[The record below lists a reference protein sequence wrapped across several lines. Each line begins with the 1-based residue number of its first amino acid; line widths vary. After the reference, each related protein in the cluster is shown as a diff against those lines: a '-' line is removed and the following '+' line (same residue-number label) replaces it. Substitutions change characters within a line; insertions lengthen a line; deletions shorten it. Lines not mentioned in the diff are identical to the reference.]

1 LAVCS
6 HDVTAYP
13 GIMRGRTGRVRDA
26 YPVEYER
33 GAHVTQ
39 SKPVALWA
47 VPRSISTAFE
57 RVFVERDDFEVLHE
71 PFSASYYY
79 GEDRPSDRFAD
90 AEPKA
95 DYSYERVL
103 EDVFRPREQRVF
115 LKDMAY
121 HAKKVLSPEFASRFV
136 NTFIVRDPKYV
147 LVSLYKMWPDF
158 TLEETGYEDLYR
170 LFRYATD
177 AGEDVAVVDAMT
189 FSENPAGVLA
199 AYCEHLEVPF
209 TAGSLTW
216 ESGEVSEWDDWE
228 GWHEDAESSTG
239 IEPAERRDPE
249 LPEELEAAYEHC
261 LPYYYEL
268 AAHAIP
274 SVARRSAVGRMEDN
288 REKILLRTE
297 TAIAPHGGD
306 LVDRVVPEE
315 ERRERSMEAAELQKV
330 PLSARALSDLQ
341 MISTGVF
348 SPLEGFML
356 RAEYEGVVEDM
367 RLDGGLAWSLPVI
380 LSTDEKKAS
389 ELSENALIALVDG
402 TGEPVATMVLRE
414 LYGYDKEREARMV
427 YRTTDA
433 DHPGV
438 AALYRQGDVLL
449 GGEVELLRR
458 PDEGRFP
465 RYYYTPAQLRA
476 SFAEK
481 GWKRIVGFQTRN
493 PVHRAHEY
501 IQKSALE
508 SVDGLLLNPLVGE
521 TKSDDIPAD
530 VRMRSYE
537 VILDRY
543 YPEDRTM
550 LAVFPAAMRY
560 AGPREAIFHAICR
573 KNYGCS
579 HFIVGRDHAGVG
591 SYYGT
596 YDAQHIFEEFESE
609 ELGITPLFF
618 EHAFFCTECE
628 GMGSSKTCPHDP
640 DSHVFL
646 SGTKV
651 RELLSKG
658 EYPPPEFSRPE
669 VIEVLMEGQ
678 RTHSG

>member
-1 LAVCS
+1 
-6 HDVTAYP
+6 
-13 GIMRGRTGRVRDA
+13 MRGRTGRIRDA

-33 GAHVTQ
+33 EAHVTQ

-79 GEDRPSDRFAD
+79 GEDRLSDRFVD

-95 DYSYERVL
+95 EYSYERVL

-115 LKDMAY
+115 VKDMAY

-209 TAGSLTW
+209 RSGSLTW
-216 ESGEVSEWDDWE
+216 ESRDVRRWENWE

-239 IEPAERRDPE
+239 IEPAERLDPE

-274 SVARRSAVGRMEDN
+274 SVARRSALGRTEVDDK
-288 REKILLRTE
+288 EKILLRTE

-306 LVDRVVPEE
+306 LVNRVVPEQ

-348 SPLEGFML
+348 SPLEGFMA
-356 RAEYEGVVEDM
+356 RDEYESVVEDM
-367 RLDGGLAWSLPVI
+367 RLKDGLTWSLPVT
-380 LSTDEKKAS
+380 LSTDEEKAR
-389 ELSENALIALVDG
+389 ELSENSEIALVDG
-402 TGEPVATMVLRE
+402 TGEPVATMVIRE

-427 YRTTDA
+427 YRTTDT

-438 AALYRQGDVLL
+438 AAVYRQGDILL
-449 GGEVELLRR
+449 GGEVDLLHP

-465 RYYYTPAQLRA
+465 RYYYTPSQLRA

-481 GWKRIVGFQTRN
+481 GWKRVVGFQTRN

-508 SVDGLLLNPLVGE
+508 TVDGLLLNPLVGE

-537 VILDRY
+537 VILERY

-591 SYYGT
+591 SHYGT
-596 YDAQHIFEEFESE
+596 YDAQH
-609 ELGITPLFF
+609 FF
-618 EHAFFCTECE
+618 EHAFFCTECG

-651 RELLSKG
+651 REMLSRG

-678 RTHSG
+678 RVESR

>member
-1 LAVCS
+1 
-6 HDVTAYP
+6 
-13 GIMRGRTGRVRDA
+13 MRGRTGRVRDA

-33 GAHVTQ
+33 EALVTQ

-79 GEDRPSDRFAD
+79 GEDRLSDRFAD

-95 DYSYERVL
+95 EYSYERVL
-103 EDVFRPREQRVF
+103 EDVFRPREHRVF

-121 HAKKVLSPEFASRFV
+121 QAKKVLSPEFASRFV

-147 LVSLYKMWPDF
+147 LVSLYEMWPDF

-189 FSENPAGVLA
+189 FSENPTGVLA

-209 TAGSLTW
+209 RSGSLTW
-216 ESGEVSEWDDWE
+216 ESGDVSEWDDWE
-228 GWHEDAESSTG
+228 GWHEDAQSSTG

-249 LPEELEAAYEHC
+249 LPEDLQAVYEQC

-274 SVARRSAVGRMEDN
+274 SVTRRSARGAGTQDDK
-288 REKILLRTE
+288 EKILLRTE

-315 ERRERSMEAAELQKV
+315 ERRERSMEAAELPKV
-330 PLSARALSDLQ
+330 PLRPRALSDLQ

-356 RAEYEGVVEDM
+356 REEYESVVEDM
-367 RLDGGLAWSLPVI
+367 RLKDGLAWSLPVTV
-380 LSTDEKKAS
+380 SVDERQAR
-389 ELSENALIALVDG
+389 ELSENSEIALVDG

-414 LYGYDKEREARMV
+414 LYNYDKEREARMV

-433 DHPGV
+433 EHPGV
-438 AALYRQGDVLL
+438 AAVYRQDDVLL
-449 GGEVELLRR
+449 GGEVELLRP
-458 PDEGRFP
+458 PDEGRYP
-465 RYYYTPAQLRA
+465 RFSYTPAQLRT

-508 SVDGLLLNPLVGE
+508 TVDGLLLNPLVGE

-596 YDAQHIFEEFESE
+596 YDAQHIFEEFEPE

-628 GMGSSKTCPHDP
+628 GMGSSKTCPHAP

-651 RELLSKG
+651 REMLSRG

-669 VIEVLMEGQ
+669 VIKVLMEGQ
-678 RTHSG
+678 RTQNR